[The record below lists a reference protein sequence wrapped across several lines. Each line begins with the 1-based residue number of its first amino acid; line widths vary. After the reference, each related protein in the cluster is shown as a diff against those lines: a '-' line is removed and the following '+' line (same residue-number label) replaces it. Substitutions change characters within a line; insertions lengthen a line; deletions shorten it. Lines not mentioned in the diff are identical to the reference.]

1 MVSFAFYNR
10 LLYLQTCFFPRFI
23 YIPQTLKK
31 HIKRGGNKPT
41 SIKDGY
47 KMRNKMLD
55 TRLAL
60 LTRNYNLRA
69 SHVRQ
74 VASRKPK
81 AYMRVIKNNMDN
93 AMIPE

>member
-1 MVSFAFYNR
+1 MVSFAFYNL

-23 YIPQTLKK
+23 YMPQTLKK
-31 HIKRGGNKPT
+31 HIKRGENKPT

-47 KMRNKMLD
+47 KMRKKKMLD

-69 SHVRQ
+69 SHVRK

-81 AYMRVIKNNMDN
+81 AYMRVIKTTWTM
-93 AMIPE
+93 P